1 MIQTQLH
8 AKQISQESPKY
19 YIGKAKTNKFKF
31 EKPVRQTA
39 FQKLQSV
46 QSIVIFFNFVRPSL
60 PFLDVQR
67 CRRFRL
73 VTQRRQKRLLQYAFE
88 NLLARLIQF

>member
-1 MIQTQLH
+1 MSNIYP
-8 AKQISQESPKY
+8 KKVPNISQVLY
-19 YIGKAKTNKFKF
+19 WQIDNKLKF

-60 PFLDVQR
+60 PFLDLQR
-67 CRRFRL
+67 CLRFRL
-73 VTQRRQKRLLQYAFE
+73 LTQRRQKRLLQYAFE